1 MDLPRITKAATKE
14 LAKAALTD
22 TKTFIVK
29 NQRTILTAGSIIFEY
44 AAIYEAVKQADE
56 LREIIED
63 IRFQL
68 DLAKGARCTRQK
80 IIQDGMRRLAKPV
93 SKIFVPALLSTICI
107 IKNDRDSKKAMAE
120 YAAQVGALTAAL
132 DEYKIFE
139 RNAKDELGE
148 EKFAKIKADSAIEYH
163 EINGYGNANV
173 IVRPGEFLTYLPDF
187 GVFFSSTEDKI
198 NNAFE
203 HLNDVLKNDGCDGK
217 SYGRCS
223 RNGHEVVTYED
234 IFDELCIPSPR
245 DSRLIQNLGFEAG
258 RHDRI
263 GYYVEGGTINGVPHL
278 VLVITTEPVFV

>member
-1 MDLPRITKAATKE
+1 MDLPRITKIASKE
-14 LAKAALTD
+14 MAKAVLND
-22 TKTFIVK
+22 SK
-29 NQRTILTAGSIIFEY
+29 NFVVNNKRTILTAGSIIFEY

-56 LREIIED
+56 LRDIIED
-63 IRFQL
+63 IKYKL
-68 DLAKGARCTRQK
+68 DCAGENGDDRKK
-80 IIQDGMRRLAKPV
+80 IIQSGIKRLAGPA
-93 SKIFVPALLSTICI
+93 SKIFVPAVISTICI
-107 IKNDRDSKKAMAE
+107 IKNDRDSKRAIAE
-120 YAAQVGALTAAL
+120 YAAQVGALTAAV
-132 DEYKIFE
+132 DEYRIFE

-163 EINGYGNANV
+163 EVNGYGNANV

-187 GVFFSSTEDKI
+187 GVYFSSTEDKI
-198 NNAFE
+198 DNAFE
-203 HLNDVLKNDGCDGK
+203 HLNNVLSKDGSDGA

-234 IFDELCIPSPR
+234 IFDELGIPSSR

-263 GYYVEGGTINGVPHL
+263 GYFVEGGTVNGVPHL

>member
-1 MDLPRITKAATKE
+1 MDFKNVTKVAGKE
-14 LAKAALTD
+14 IAKAALTD

-44 AAIYEAVKQADE
+44 TAIYEAAKQADAIKD
-56 LREIIED
+56 IIAD
-63 IRFQL
+63 VRYQL
-68 DLAKGARCTRQK
+68 DYCHETERSQ
-80 IIQDGMRRLAKPV
+80 IIRAGLKRLAKPV
-93 SKIFVPALLSTICI
+93 SFIFVPALLSTICI

-139 RNAKDELGE
+139 RNTKEELGE
-148 EKFAKIKADSAIEYH
+148 EKYAKIKADTAMESFEF
-163 EINGYGNANV
+163 NGYGNANV
-173 IVRPGEFLTYLPDF
+173 IVRPGEFLCYMPDF

-223 RNGHEVVTYED
+223 RTGHEVVTYED
-234 IFDELCIPSPR
+234 IFDELGIPSPR

-263 GYYVEGGTINGVPHL
+263 GYYVEGGTVNGVPHL